1 MLQRDTDINPSYK
14 YARQIR
20 TFTESYVQFLRSTGF
35 SILSVHCPVSVSVHY
50 GI

>member
-1 MLQRDTDINPSYK
+1 MLRRDTDINPSYK
-14 YARQIR
+14 YARQIY
-20 TFTESYVQFLRSTGF
+20 TFMETYVQSTGF